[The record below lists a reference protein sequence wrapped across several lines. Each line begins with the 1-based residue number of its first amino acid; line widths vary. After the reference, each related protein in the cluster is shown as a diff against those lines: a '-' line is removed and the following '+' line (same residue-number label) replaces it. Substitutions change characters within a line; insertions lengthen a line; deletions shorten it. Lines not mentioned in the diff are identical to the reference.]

1 MNFIDAKYI
10 NLISP
15 QLVKFAKKKS
25 DLYTFR
31 CPYCGDSQKHRN
43 KTRGYFYRKRN
54 DYFYKCHNCGIGR
67 TFTNFLKDQSPAL
80 HDEYIMERYKEGL
93 TGKGSNTAVPDFKI
107 PAPVFRKDIFS
118 DLKKVETLNKEHPAR
133 AYLSQRQIPEDLFSI
148 FYYAEDFNAWA
159 KLSNNQ
165 KESRIVIPLMSSDG
179 KVFGHQGR
187 SLDKN
192 TKLRYITTILDKS
205 FPKLFGLDRV
215 NNAKKIYVTEGP
227 FDSLFLSN
235 AIAMC
240 GSDVTLDGTE
250 FNDLIYVLDNE
261 PRNKE
266 IVAKYEKLIS
276 SGNSIVIW
284 PSTLI
289 EKDINDMKMS
299 GHNVQNLVECN
310 TYQGL
315 EAIIKLNAWKKV

>member
-118 DLKKVETLNKEHPAR
+118 DLKKVETLNKEHPAKV
-133 AYLSQRQIPEDLFSI
+133 YLSQRQIPEELFSI

-235 AIAMC
+235 SIAMC

-284 PSTLI
+284 PSAVI

>member
-1 MNFIDAKYI
+1 MMYLDAKYI

-15 QLVKFAKKKS
+15 QLVKFSKKKA

-67 TFTNFLKDQSPAL
+67 TFTNFLKDQAPLL
-80 HDEYIMERYKEGL
+80 HDEYVMERYKEGL
-93 TGKGSNTAVPDFKI
+93 TGKSSNTPEPDFKMS
-107 PAPVFRKDIFS
+107 APVFRKDIFAN
-118 DLKKVETLNKEHPAR
+118 LKKVDSLNKEHAAK
-133 AYLSQRQIPEDLFSI
+133 AYLSQRQIPESLLSI

-159 KLSNNQ
+159 KLNNKQ
-165 KESRIVIPLMSSDG
+165 KESRIVIPLISQDG
-179 KVFGHQGR
+179 KVFGYQGR
-187 SLDKN
+187 SLDKS

-205 FPKLFGLDRV
+205 YPKLFGLDRV
-215 NNAKKIYVTEGP
+215 NKSQRVYVTEGP

-250 FNDLIYVLDNE
+250 FNNLVYVLDNE

-266 IVAKYEKLIS
+266 IVSKYEKLIK

-284 PSTLI
+284 PHNVTQ
-289 EKDINDMKMS
+289 KDLNDMIMS
-299 GHNVQNLVECN
+299 GHDVQTVVESN

>member
-215 NNAKKIYVTEGP
+215 NNTKKIYVTEGP

-250 FNDLIYVLDNE
+250 FNDLVYVLDNE

-284 PSTLI
+284 PRI
-289 EKDINDMKMS
+289 VNEKDINDMKMS

>member
-235 AIAMC
+235 SIAMC

-250 FNDLIYVLDNE
+250 FNDLVYVLDNE

-276 SGNSIVIW
+276 SRNSIVIW
-284 PSTLI
+284 PSTVI

>member
-1 MNFIDAKYI
+1 MIYLDAKYI

-15 QLVKFAKKKS
+15 QLVKFTKKKS

-54 DYFYKCHNCGIGR
+54 DYFFKCHNCGIGR
-67 TFTNFLKDQSPAL
+67 TFTNFLKDNDMLL

-235 AIAMC
+235 SIAMC

-266 IVAKYEKLIS
+266 IVAKYGKLIS

-284 PSTLI
+284 PSTEI

>member
-1 MNFIDAKYI
+1 M
-10 NLISP
+10 L
-15 QLVKFAKKKS
+15 
-25 DLYTFR
+25 
-31 CPYCGDSQKHRN
+31 
-43 KTRGYFYRKRN
+43 
-54 DYFYKCHNCGIGR
+54 
-67 TFTNFLKDQSPAL
+67 L

-235 AIAMC
+235 SIAMC

-250 FNDLIYVLDNE
+250 FNDLVYVLDNE

-266 IVAKYEKLIS
+266 IVAKYGKLIS

-284 PSTLI
+284 PSTVI